1 MFGKTMLM
9 DLRKGW
15 KGFLIFIVVVSI
27 VAAGYPQMH
36 PAFVE
41 DLESDEL
48 HGAEFVTLEIYEDE
62 IHLSWLVPD
71 GFEGAEWL
79 VVDDGNPY
87 MATYRERNRTYE
99 NHTILDKNDDIRYFG
114 VIGLV
119 NGEEKPLGMT
129 STEEATDPVE
139 ELMDTPFVRLFSAGR
154 DDLSMADMA
163 GFVSIEVYSWW
174 IILVGVFLSYISVKS
189 ITDDMENRRM
199 DIIFS
204 TSISRKKYLL
214 EKFSALTL
222 FVLVMHIVAGLM
234 MSLSIYSVGE
244 PVGSSYLVAMLIA
257 VPLFMVIIA
266 MSMFFAVL
274 LKKSRT
280 AVGLSFGV
288 VLIQFGFFATGHLVE
303 SLSGVHP
310 FTLPHYWDYNSVLLD
325 GVVYPWHIFLLLL
338 LAVAT
343 FAATLKVF
351 QNSDIPS

>member
-41 DLESDEL
+41 DLEGEDL
-48 HGAEFVTLEIYEDE
+48 YGMEFVTLEIHDDE

-71 GFEGAEWL
+71 DFEGAEWL
-79 VVDDGNPY
+79 VVEDGNPY
-87 MATYRERNRTYE
+87 MATYWVKDTTSE
-99 NHTILDKNDDIRYFG
+99 NHTILEKNDDVRYFG
-114 VIGLV
+114 VIGV
-119 NGEEKPLGMT
+119 VDGVEKPLGMT
-129 STEEATDPVE
+129 STEEAVDPVE

-154 DDLSMADMA
+154 DDLSMAEMT

-189 ITDDMENRRM
+189 ITDDIEERRM

-204 TSISRKKYLL
+204 TSLSRKQYLL
-214 EKFSALTL
+214 EKFSSLTL
-222 FVLVMHIVAGLM
+222 FVLVMHLVAGLM

-244 PVGSSYLVAMLIA
+244 PVDSSYLVAMLIA

-266 MSMFFAVL
+266 ISMLFAVSF
-274 LKKSRT
+274 KKSRT
-280 AVGLSFGV
+280 AVGATFGV
-288 VLIQFGFFATGHLVE
+288 VLIQFGFFATGHLVD
-303 SLSGVHP
+303 SLSFVHP
-310 FTLPHYWDYNSVLLD
+310 FTLPYYWDYNSVLLD
-325 GVVYPWHIFLLLL
+325 GVVYPWQVILLLL
-338 LAVAT
+338 VAGALFLFT
-343 FAATLKVF
+343 FRIFK
-351 QNSDIPS
+351 NSDIPS